1 MLSLL
6 IQRTTMMLF
15 NSYSFLCFFPIV
27 TLIFFV
33 IPKKARYI
41 WLLAASYYFYMSVN
55 AKYAL
60 LLAVSTLTTY
70 FGALALDSA
79 VFAHG
84 GKYARF
90 RKPVFVLCII
100 VNLGILI
107 FYKYFGFLLGNVN
120 KLLSMV
126 GVSTVGSG
134 FSVVLPVGISF
145 YTFQVLG
152 YLIDVSRGKVRAERN
167 ILRYALF
174 VSFFPQLISGPIGRA
189 GSLMPQINN
198 CENIKVW
205 DRERICSG
213 LIIAL
218 WGYFQKL
225 VIADRASIFVN
236 EIFSAYSTF
245 GSVELLLGAILY
257 TVQIYCDFS
266 GYSLIALGTAK
277 VIGFDLTENFDAPY
291 FAASVKEF
299 WRRWHISLSTWF
311 RDYLYIPLGGSRCSK
326 LRKYFNLMVTFL
338 VSGLWHGASWSFVVW
353 GAVHGAYQIIG
364 DLLRPVKE
372 RVRTRLNVNTGCF
385 SYRLG
390 QVLITDLLVCIAWI
404 FFKMGSFTDAL
415 RYILRIITRPDPWV
429 LHNGSLFVHGLDQRQ
444 FAILLFAMVL
454 LLIFDALRYAK
465 GLRIDE
471 VLAGQ
476 NLWFRWGVIYFILF
490 AVLIYGVYGPTYDAS
505 AFIYF
510 QF

>member
-15 NSYSFLCFFPIV
+15 NSYSFLCFFPII

-100 VNLGILI
+100 VNLGILV

-120 KLLSMV
+120 KLLSAV
-126 GVSTVGSG
+126 GVSAVGSG

-189 GSLMPQINN
+189 GSLMPQIDN

-311 RDYLYIPLGGSRCSK
+311 RDYLYIPSAAA
-326 LRKYFNLMVTFL
+326 
-338 VSGLWHGASWSFVVW
+338 GA
-353 GAVHGAYQIIG
+353 
-364 DLLRPVKE
+364 
-372 RVRTRLNVNTGCF
+372 
-385 SYRLG
+385 
-390 QVLITDLLVCIAWI
+390 
-404 FFKMGSFTDAL
+404 
-415 RYILRIITRPDPWV
+415 
-429 LHNGSLFVHGLDQRQ
+429 
-444 FAILLFAMVL
+444 
-454 LLIFDALRYAK
+454 
-465 GLRIDE
+465 
-471 VLAGQ
+471 
-476 NLWFRWGVIYFILF
+476 
-490 AVLIYGVYGPTYDAS
+490 AS
-505 AFIYF
+505 CASTST
-510 QF
+510 